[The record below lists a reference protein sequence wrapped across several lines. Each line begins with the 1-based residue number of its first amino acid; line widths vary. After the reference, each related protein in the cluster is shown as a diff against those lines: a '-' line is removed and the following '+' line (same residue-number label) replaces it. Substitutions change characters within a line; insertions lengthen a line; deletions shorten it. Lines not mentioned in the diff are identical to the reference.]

1 MTCIGHVSR
10 VWDHAHLI
18 PGEILPNFDPS
29 HSPVAHQEAE
39 IVMDTCRHVK
49 DTCHV
54 SGTMSIE
61 FLAKFYPNLT
71 PHTCL

>member
-39 IVMDTCRHVK
+39 IVMDTC
-49 DTCHV
+49 
-54 SGTMSIE
+54 
-61 FLAKFYPNLT
+61 
-71 PHTCL
+71 